1 MRKGVIMRPGPRAAW
16 TTGLLLSHKHLLS
29 LPHLVSSVLVS
40 RQPYRVERNR
50 EKNDAVSSP
59 FFALVRYRR
68 ITRRRVDPPFRFL
81 SLPRRRESSRF
92 ATFSFPDFSN
102 LAMLKRG
109 GEEEK
114 RRLTPEFFNIGTNC
128 LSLAGT
134 SRSIFLLSFLVKRR
148 EFDR

>member
-68 ITRRRVDPPFRFL
+68 ITRRRVGPPCRGEENPRDSPRFL
-81 SLPRRRESSRF
+81 SPIFPILRCSKEEERRRNDGSL
-92 ATFSFPDFSN
+92 PNFSN
-102 LAMLKRG
+102 ISKPTAFLSPGSLV
-109 GEEEK
+109 
-114 RRLTPEFFNIGTNC
+114 PFFF
-128 LSLAGT
+128 
-134 SRSIFLLSFLVKRR
+134 FLF
-148 EFDR
+148 

>member
-68 ITRRRVDPPFRFL
+68 ITRRRVGPPFRFL
-81 SLPRRRESSRF
+81 SLPRRRESWRF

-128 LSLAGT
+128 LSLAGI

>member
-40 RQPYRVERNR
+40 RQPYRVEG
-50 EKNDAVSSP
+50 KK
-59 FFALVRYRR
+59 
-68 ITRRRVDPPFRFL
+68 RRRLFAFL
-81 SLPRRRESSRF
+81 RARSLSKDNEAASRSPLPRRRESSRF

-114 RRLTPEFFNIGTNC
+114 RRLTPEFFNIETNC
-128 LSLAGT
+128 LSLAGI